1 MSTNLQDRAAETGL
15 ALQLYE
21 PDADLFYTLEEAARL
36 AHVPRRWIAIY
47 YLHGLVAPVMDPTS
61 GGWFFNDDAIRRLRR
76 IEQWR
81 HAYGMSLPVIRLI
94 LQLQAEVERLQ
105 QELRFW
111 RGF

>member
-1 MSTNLQDRAAETGL
+1 MNPAIVNTTR

-21 PDADLFYTLEEAARL
+21 PHADLLYTLEEAAHL
-36 AHVPRRWIAIY
+36 THVPRRWIAIY
-47 YLHGLVAPVMDPTS
+47 YLHGLVSPVRDPAT

-76 IEQWR
+76 IEQLR
-81 HAYGMSLPVIRLI
+81 DQYGMNLAAIRLI
-94 LQLQAEVERLQ
+94 LDLLAEVERLQ

>member
-47 YLHGLVAPVMDPTS
+47 YLHGLVAPVMDPAS

-76 IEQWR
+76 IEQLR